1 MNNPK
6 EKIRDLVG
14 KAQLKAALQV
24 FYDALSEGDSVSKN
38 DITQLSSLLA
48 NLTNQIDKNTISQAD
63 REQQFAIITNSILSY
78 LDSWHQGGEAS
89 ILDKILY
96 ALPIDKDADLGLL
109 QMVNSDR
116 ITPIR
121 KFKRSFED
129 KKQAKTPF
137 QFYFLSACP
146 TEMPHSLASRI
157 AYEILE
163 AESLELDKSVHY
175 PFEEDT
181 FHTFRRIKIEPLPLV
196 DADAAASRKKF
207 KEYVQDRFKLANTQ
221 SFELFIET
229 GIPKLLY
236 SHILTVFR
244 ITEDKWEADEGE
256 ILEYLQW
263 MIDTFQTAH
272 PDVPTFIF
280 LFVINIRHLH
290 DETKVKAAQ
299 RTIIERLEAFC
310 LKNDTA
316 IFKELVPIK
325 DTHIESWL
333 TNLGVDN
340 PNDARK
346 VINALSQTLEPN
358 DRLMIDDEPRFHM
371 KDVEPLQEK
380 IVKYFRNKK

>member
-14 KAQLKAALQV
+14 KAELKEALQA
-24 FYDALSEGDSVSKN
+24 FYNAIAEGENVSYN
-38 DITQLSSLLA
+38 DITQLNSQLSNLNESQIKGILSHNEEVLETAKISNRILSLLDTW
-48 NLTNQIDKNTISQAD
+48 N
-63 REQQFAIITNSILSY
+63 
-78 LDSWHQGGEAS
+78 QGGEMS
-89 ILDKILY
+89 ILDKLLY
-96 ALPIDKDADLGLL
+96 TLHIDKDADLGLL
-109 QMVNSDR
+109 QMVNTDR
-116 ITPIR
+116 IVPIR

-129 KKQAKTPF
+129 KKQAKIPF

-157 AYEILE
+157 AYEIIE

-175 PFEEDT
+175 PYEEDI
-181 FHTFRRIKIEPLPLV
+181 HNNLRSIKIEPLPLA
-196 DADAAASRKKF
+196 DADVAASRKKF
-207 KEYVQDRFKLANTQ
+207 KEYVQDRFKLTNTQ

-280 LFVINIRHLH
+280 IFVINIRHLH
-290 DETKVKAAQ
+290 DETKIKTSQ

-310 LKNDTA
+310 QKNDTA

-346 VINALSQTLEPN
+346 VINALNQTLDSN
-358 DRLMIDDEPRFHM
+358 DRLIIEDEQRFHM
-371 KDVEPLQEK
+371 KDVEPIQEK